1 MKRVGHSYQWEEEE
15 VMFLIDNEKTMSFN
29 DIALKLGVSPT
40 AVSAKAKSLG
50 ITHTRTQFNTLQ
62 WSQEQIDYLKEHFP
76 TTPYSDLALEMGFS
90 IPTIKRKVEELG
102 LKRAKDYNVQKFIHR
117 YVNSYQNKAV
127 YGKRT

>member
-1 MKRVGHSYQWEEEE
+1 
-15 VMFLIDNEKTMSFN
+15 MFLIDNEKTMSFN